1 MYRKPVPLK
10 RRAVYSF
17 ALGCGIFLLGVT
29 LRALLDSLGVGGVT
43 AAVDDLLIGVLA
55 GLLVFAYER
64 HQHRQILEKM
74 RVISEMNHHVRN
86 ALQPIMYSPY
96 LQEQAEQ
103 VRTIQ
108 EGTRRIEWAL
118 REVLPGDELAPGAK
132 SSMSRPPTSE
142 ASGSQPRPAA

>member
-1 MYRKPVPLK
+1 MYRKPPTLM

-17 ALGCGIFLLGVT
+17 ALGFGIFLLGMALRT
-29 LRALLDSLGVGGVT
+29 LLERFGVRGVM
-43 AAVDDLLIGVLA
+43 AVVDDLLIGVLA

-64 HQHRQILEKM
+64 HQHKLVLDRM
-74 RVISEMNHHVRN
+74 RVIAEMNHHVRN
-86 ALQPIMYSPY
+86 ALQTILYSPL

-118 REVLPGDELAPGAK
+118 REVLPGEAETAPAQSNSK
-132 SSMSRPPTSE
+132 S
-142 ASGSQPRPAA
+142 AA

>member
-1 MYRKPVPLK
+1 MYRKPVTLK
-10 RRAVYSF
+10 RRAIYSF
-17 ALGCGIFLLGVT
+17 GLGCGIFLLGVA
-29 LRALLDSLGVGGVT
+29 LRALLDNLGVSGVP

-64 HQHRQILEKM
+64 HQHKLILEKM

-96 LQEQAEQ
+96 LEEQAEQ

-118 REVLPGDELAPGAK
+118 REVLPGDESAPGAR
-132 SSMSRPPTSE
+132 SSMSQPPASE
-142 ASGSQPRPAA
+142 ASTS